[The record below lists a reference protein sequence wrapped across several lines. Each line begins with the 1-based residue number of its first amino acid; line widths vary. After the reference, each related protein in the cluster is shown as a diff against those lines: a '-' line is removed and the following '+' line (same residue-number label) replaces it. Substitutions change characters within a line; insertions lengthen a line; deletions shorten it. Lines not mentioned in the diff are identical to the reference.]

1 MKKHFRYLTFLPLLL
16 VMVLGPALA
25 SNSQAA
31 PDRQDI
37 DPACLV
43 SCQQEHFACFI
54 GAGGKN
60 SAENHCLAE
69 YKHCLAQCGKH

>member
-1 MKKHFRYLTFLPLLL
+1 MKKHLRYLTFLPLLL
-16 VMVLGPALA
+16 VMLLGPALS

-31 PDRQDI
+31 PDREI
-37 DPACLV
+37 DPACLI
-43 SCQQEHFACFI
+43 SCQQEHFECFI

-69 YKHCLAQCGKH
+69 YRHCIAQCGKH